1 MNFSSKQNENREYQE
16 KRFWNVYCLV
26 SNHNKNRIREHAT
39 NPLIV
44 ILTCGLIYS
53 LFACYNVSVL
63 AIFLYFV
70 QFPHA
75 CLAFSLQRS
84 NFLEIFLVFM
94 VLIVSFTVKAS

>member
-1 MNFSSKQNENREYQE
+1 MNTKKKGSEMFIVLCPIITKTGYD
-16 KRFWNVYCLV
+16 
-26 SNHNKNRIREHAT
+26 REHTT
-39 NPLIV
+39 NPLTV
-44 ILTCGLIYS
+44 ILTRGLIYS